1 MGIVT
6 YDLKTNVNSV
16 LCVRSIQSIAT
27 AASNMSNEHR
37 MPSVYPNPFT
47 NRIYV
52 SNGDDIK
59 QIELSDCIG
68 RILYKGIHPEMHDFS
83 TLPSGL
89 YFLRVIGN
97 AIFTAKLIKE

>member
-1 MGIVT
+1 
-6 YDLKTNVNSV
+6 
-16 LCVRSIQSIAT
+16 
-27 AASNMSNEHR
+27 
-37 MPSVYPNPFT
+37 
-47 NRIYV
+47 V

-68 RILYKGIHPEMHDFS
+68 RILYKGIHPETHDFS